1 MTRHTVRTLML
12 ADLPAIKEVIDSNDL
27 FPSDMLDD
35 MFSEHA
41 ESGGECWLT
50 AEQERPCAV
59 VYCAP
64 EPMADGVYNLLLISV
79 HRSHQSQGVGQ
90 ALVAYVEE
98 KLRAQGHRL
107 LLVETSGT
115 EDFART
121 RSFYEQLGY
130 EQEATIRDYY
140 DDGDDKVVYRKRL

>member
-59 VYCAP
+59 VYCA
-64 EPMADGVYNLLLISV
+64 AIL
-79 HRSHQSQGVGQ
+79 
-90 ALVAYVEE
+90 
-98 KLRAQGHRL
+98 
-107 LLVETSGT
+107 
-115 EDFART
+115 
-121 RSFYEQLGY
+121 
-130 EQEATIRDYY
+130 
-140 DDGDDKVVYRKRL
+140 